1 MVQLG
6 WKPEW
11 GRWFFGGIML
21 LLCCDGSSHRKV
33 MDEKLFVQV
42 YCDVVVHADL
52 VEEEQRAAFVDSVL
66 SSYGV
71 QREDFQRMVAYYAG
85 DVERWEKVFAAIVAE
100 LERREKAAAVAR
112 DSLRSGER

>member
-6 WKPEW
+6 WKTWW
-11 GRWFFGGIML
+11 GRWLFGGIML
-21 LLCCDGSSHRKV
+21 LLCCDGSSRQRV

-42 YCDVVVHADL
+42 YCDVVAHADL
-52 VEEEQRAAFVDSVL
+52 VEEGQRAAFVDSVL
-66 SSYGV
+66 SSHGV
-71 QREDFQRMVAYYAG
+71 QREDFQRMVAFYAG

-112 DSLRSGER
+112 DSVRAGER